1 MTRVLLIEDNPSHAR
16 LVREML
22 FDEWGQ
28 LADVSHRGMLADVEP
43 ALAQASD
50 CILLDLSLPDS
61 EGLEAV
67 VELRAIASLLWPS
80 AMSRITRYAGSI
92 HAAPVRHHAQ
102 SITRV

>member
-43 ALAQASD
+43 ALAQASY

-67 VELRAIASLLWPS
+67 VELRAIASDVPIVVLS
-80 AMSRITRYAGSI
+80 ARGDDATE
-92 HAAPVRHHAQ
+92 
-102 SITRV
+102 TLE